1 MTADVSHI
9 FENARV
15 AARKLNLVDTE
26 TIDKIL
32 LAVADEAEKEVDYIL
47 QENCRDLALMPKTDP
62 KYDRLMLSRER
73 ILGITS
79 DMRKVAGLPSPLG
92 RILASFDRPNGMRI
106 EKVSVPFGVI
116 GIIYEARPNVTFDV
130 FSLCLKSG
138 NVCILKG
145 GSDAQYSNNAIINII
160 NKVLISY
167 GINSNTATLLPN
179 DHRFTDKLL
188 TAVGQVD
195 LIIPRGSSRLINYVR
210 EHALVPVIETGAGI
224 CHTYFDSDGD
234 LEKGRNIVFNA
245 KTRRVSV
252 CNALDCLIIHKE
264 RLSDLA
270 SLCKPLSEK
279 NVLIYADPKAY
290 GALAGKYPESLL
302 QPATDDS
309 FGTEFLDY
317 KMAVKTVNS
326 FEEALAHI
334 ARYSSKHSESII
346 TKNKSHKQ
354 RFAHEVDAACVY
366 TNVST
371 AFTDGGQFGFGTEI
385 GISTQKLHA
394 RGPMALP
401 ELTTYK
407 YIISG
412 NGQTRQ

>member
-1 MTADVSHI
+1 
-9 FENARV
+9 
-15 AARKLNLVDTE
+15 
-26 TIDKIL
+26 
-32 LAVADEAEKEVDYIL
+32 
-47 QENCRDLALMPKTDP
+47 
-62 KYDRLMLSRER
+62 
-73 ILGITS
+73 
-79 DMRKVAGLPSPLG
+79 MRKVAGLPSPLG

-167 GINSNTATLLPN
+167 GIDSNTVTLLPN
-179 DHRFTDKLL
+179 GHSFTDKLL

-195 LIIPRGSSRLINYVR
+195 LIIPRGSGRLINYVR

-264 RLSDLA
+264 RLSDLVGPSGSGKSTVA
-270 SLCKPLSEK
+270 NLIPRFWDVEQGEICIGGIDIRQIDTAKLMDMVSFVFQDNFLFYDTLYENIAVGSPDATKEKVIAAAKAAQCHDFIERLPQGYETRIGDKGVFLSGGEAQRICVARAILK
-279 NVLIYADPKAY
+279 NAPILVLDEATAFADPENEHKMQM
-290 GALAGKYPESLL
+290 ALQSLIK
-302 QPATDDS
+302 D
-309 FGTEFLDY
+309 
-317 KMAVKTVNS
+317 KTVIVI
-326 FEEALAHI
+326 AH
-334 ARYSSKHSESII
+334 RLSSII
-346 TKNKSHKQ
+346 SAHQIVVMKEGRIVQCGKHEQLSVTEGVYKNMW
-354 RFAHEVDAACVY
+354 DAY
-366 TNVST
+366 TSAYHWTLN
-371 AFTDGGQFGFGTEI
+371 
-385 GISTQKLHA
+385 K
-394 RGPMALP
+394 
-401 ELTTYK
+401 
-407 YIISG
+407 
-412 NGQTRQ
+412 N

>member
-234 LEKGRNIVFNA
+234 LEKGRTIVFNA

-302 QPATDDS
+302 QLATDDS

-346 TKNKSHKQ
+346 TENESHKQ

-371 AFTDGGQFGFGTEI
+371 AFTDGGQFGFGAEI

>member
-145 GSDAQYSNNAIINII
+145 
-160 NKVLISY
+160 
-167 GINSNTATLLPN
+167 
-179 DHRFTDKLL
+179 R
-188 TAVGQVD
+188 
-195 LIIPRGSSRLINYVR
+195 
-210 EHALVPVIETGAGI
+210 
-224 CHTYFDSDGD
+224 
-234 LEKGRNIVFNA
+234 
-245 KTRRVSV
+245 
-252 CNALDCLIIHKE
+252 
-264 RLSDLA
+264 
-270 SLCKPLSEK
+270 
-279 NVLIYADPKAY
+279 
-290 GALAGKYPESLL
+290 
-302 QPATDDS
+302 
-309 FGTEFLDY
+309 
-317 KMAVKTVNS
+317 
-326 FEEALAHI
+326 
-334 ARYSSKHSESII
+334 
-346 TKNKSHKQ
+346 
-354 RFAHEVDAACVY
+354 
-366 TNVST
+366 
-371 AFTDGGQFGFGTEI
+371 
-385 GISTQKLHA
+385 
-394 RGPMALP
+394 
-401 ELTTYK
+401 
-407 YIISG
+407 
-412 NGQTRQ
+412 